1 MDNLFSAE
9 WTVGDLS
16 TIGFIKKW
24 LGVVAVLF
32 ISIIGFGIVIA
43 TIIRNAINGLY
54 AVNPKFWDRVD
65 DVKRSA
71 FNTKNEGG
79 NKDRKS
85 VV

>member
-32 ISIIGFGIVIA
+32 ISI
-43 TIIRNAINGLY
+43 
-54 AVNPKFWDRVD
+54 
-65 DVKRSA
+65 
-71 FNTKNEGG
+71 
-79 NKDRKS
+79 DRKS

>member
-43 TIIRNAINGLY
+43 TIIRNAGIEQMM
-54 AVNPKFWDRVD
+54 
-65 DVKRSA
+65 S
-71 FNTKNEGG
+71 
-79 NKDRKS
+79 S
-85 VV
+85 VVHLIQRMRAEIT